1 MNVVTRTS
9 YTQGF
14 TPECLL
20 EVKPYGCASVLSP
33 HVLWFMAML
42 YTLGQTAGKKK
53 EGWGSLTLK
62 LSSCMKPRHLYPR
75 RGLTEWYTHVIDV
88 IHIYLKGNLSF
99 AAMHTKGIFLNNS
112 SLVISKHPENQN
124 ILLCNFIYG
133 NLECVIIISNRILLN
148 KGLIIW

>member
-53 EGWGSLTLK
+53 RGVGVINSETFKLYETTPSLPK
-62 LSSCMKPRHLYPR
+62 ARA
-75 RGLTEWYTHVIDV
+75 D
-88 IHIYLKGNLSF
+88 
-99 AAMHTKGIFLNNS
+99 
-112 SLVISKHPENQN
+112 
-124 ILLCNFIYG
+124 
-133 NLECVIIISNRILLN
+133 
-148 KGLIIW
+148 